1 MPNPSST
8 QVLIVGGG
16 TGGVAAALACARA
29 GVRCI
34 LTEPTDWIGGQLTAQ
49 AVPPD
54 ENQWIE
60 TFGGTAL
67 YQSFRTKVRDWYR
80 AHRRLTPAALAA
92 PHLNPGGGWVSRLC
106 FEPSVGHAVLADML
120 AQHADLITILTNL
133 EPIACDV
140 DGDRIRSVTFSPPPG
155 GRGQGVG
162 LSFSPSQRE
171 GAGGRALPSSSSST
185 PLTISA
191 PYILDATELADLY
204 PLANIEHMIGAEHT
218 SDFAELHA
226 RTDRAD
232 PLDQQAISWCF
243 ALEHHPGKDF
253 RRPAPARYAFWKN
266 YVPQMTP
273 GEAPWTGPLF
283 SWTVPSHNQ
292 EGRRTFPFIPYPAEC
307 PPGVWDMWRYRRI
320 RNAANELA
328 PDVGPAPTDISLVN
342 WVQMDYW
349 IKPLL
354 GVSAD
359 LQRQALEESRE
370 LSNCLIHWMQNDCP
384 RHDDSGTGYPGLRP
398 AGESLGTADGL
409 AKAAYIREPRRL
421 RARTIVTESHI
432 GTQQRAA
439 EKRDAHRLIPASAP
453 PMGLAE
459 PFPDSVGI
467 GHYTLDLHPST
478 AGRNSVYV
486 PAAPFRIPLGSLI
499 PVRVRNLL
507 AAGKGIGVTHI
518 TNGCYRMH
526 AVEWN
531 VGESAG
537 ALAAFCLARHTEPA
551 AVHESPALRAD
562 FQKSL
567 TDAGVRLA
575 WPWES

>member
-1 MPNPSST
+1 MPNSLST

-67 YQSFRTKVRDWYR
+67 YQSFRTQVRDWYR
-80 AHRRLTPAALAA
+80 QHRRLTPAARAA
-92 PHLNPGGGWVSRLC
+92 AHLNPGGGWVSRLC
-106 FEPSVGHAVLADML
+106 FEPAVGHAVLAAML
-120 AQHADLITILTNL
+120 AQHAHLITILTGL
-133 EPIACDV
+133 EPTSCET
-140 DGDRIRSVTFSPPPG
+140 DGDHIRSVTFSGSPL
-155 GRGQGVG
+155 RGDRVTPLRGV
-162 LSFSPSQRE
+162 R
-171 GAGGRALPSSSSST
+171 LPSF

-204 PLANIEHMIGAEHT
+204 PLAAVEHMIGAEHT

-243 ALEHHPGKDF
+243 ALEHHHGRDF
-253 RRPAPARYAFWKN
+253 RRPAPPRYAFWKN
-266 YVPQMTP
+266 YVPQMAP
-273 GEAPWTGPLF
+273 GDTPWTGPLF

-354 GVSAD
+354 GVSRD
-359 LQRQALEESRE
+359 IQHQALEESRE
-370 LSNCLIHWMQNDCP
+370 LSQCLIHWMQNDCP

-398 AGESLGTADGL
+398 AGESLGTSDGL

-421 RARTIVTESHI
+421 RAKTIVTEPHI

-439 EKRDAHRLIPASAP
+439 EKRDAHRLVPANAP

-499 PVRVRNLL
+499 PLRVRNLL

-537 ALAAFCLARHTEPA
+537 ALAAFCLARRTEPA
-551 AVHESPALRAD
+551 AVHESPQLLAD
-562 FQKSL
+562 FQKNLS
-567 TDAGVRLA
+567 DAGVRLS